1 MGTLGCI
8 NDMVKRDKEN
18 RELRKIGRDRLKE
31 TRKRLL
37 NLDENSEL
45 PEIPLEEWESIALK
59 IKAKEESER
68 KYQLKIKQLF
78 FIILISAALLI
89 SIIFLCI

>member
-45 PEIPLEEWESIALK
+45 PKIPLEEWKSIALK
-59 IKAKEESER
+59 IK
-68 KYQLKIKQLF
+68 QNF
-78 FIILISAALLI
+78 FIILISVALLI